1 MENESLDL
9 RRHIRA
15 IKQGKWWFLGSLL
28 FFITL
33 AIVYNIK
40 HMPQYDINASLLL
53 EDESDG
59 SGSLKKAGG
68 MAQMMRTF
76 SVGGFGS
83 ASIDNEIEIV
93 KSHDVMLRTVKTLGL
108 NRTYLEKDG
117 IKKEILYKTSPVMM
131 EASDEFFDTLSTGF
145 QVNIHLHRGGTADVT
160 VNQGLLKKTVAEYGN
175 ITFPL
180 SVKAPCGKFQLLKGP
195 LYNDA
200 LNKHIII
207 NVSGNPQ
214 MTEYFTKLIKIWQD
228 NKKSDV
234 ISLSYADANV
244 ERGKD
249 ILNTIMRGYNDKR
262 IERKNDKAQE
272 EYDFYVNRINAL
284 MGELSDTE
292 GRIESFKR
300 SRDVNMPSVEAS
312 AYLQQSAKIQM
323 MVDSARNEI
332 RLREMML
339 GSINSVNGSE
349 LIPTFEGMK
358 DENIAQ
364 YNKMVQERTELEKSA
379 KPNNTALVE
388 LNNKIAAAKKAVVRN
403 VEKSISNAKHRA
415 DVISSHANQA
425 MGKFEQMPGYERE
438 YVNLMRDRE
447 LKNEL
452 YIFLLQKKE
461 NSLLNLTSNVAP
473 SFVIDEAYSS
483 TKPSKKKPLLVTL
496 ACLLL
501 GLLLPLL
508 WVLWRMRRKNTIQNA
523 YDLPKEW
530 ESSAIELHPKKD
542 VNNIKNVR
550 AALLQQNSK
559 QLFILPLDRDSSE
572 TVDDLT
578 KSLQTIGKTSQ
589 VFTVTDTDQLLA
601 GDMYTDIQASLDNN
615 DFTVV
620 ELPMNCDINEIKDL
634 LDNSQTV
641 LIPIT
646 AKSITKRTKFNQTL
660 KKINYTQN
668 NCIILIASQ

>member
-1 MENESLDL
+1 MENDSLDL

-15 IKQGKWWFLGSLL
+15 IKQGKWWFLGSIL
-28 FFITL
+28 FFGTL
-33 AIVYNIK
+33 AIFYHMK
-40 HMPQYDINASLLL
+40 HMPQYDINATMLL

-93 KSHDVMLRTVKTLGL
+93 QSHDVMMRTVKTLGL

-117 IKKEILYKTSPVMM
+117 LKKKILYKTSPVML
-131 EASDEFFDTLSTGF
+131 EAPEEFFDTLRTSF
-145 QVNIHLHRGGTADVT
+145 QVNIHLHRGGTADVA
-160 VNQGLLKKTVAEYGN
+160 VKKGLLKRTVAQYGN
-175 ITFPL
+175 ITLPL
-180 SVKAPCGKFQLLKGP
+180 TVKSPCGNFQLLKGP
-195 LYNDA
+195 LYSDTQNR
-200 LNKHIII
+200 HIII
-207 NVSGNPQ
+207 NVAGNAS
-214 MTEYFTKLIKIWQD
+214 MAEYYAKEVKISQS

-234 ISLSYADANV
+234 ISLLYADASR
-244 ERGKD
+244 ERGID
-249 ILNTIMRGYNDKR
+249 ILNTIMKGYNDKR

-272 EYDFYVNRINAL
+272 EYDFYTNRINAL

-300 SRDVNMPSVEAS
+300 SRDVNMPTVEAS
-312 AYLQQSAKIQM
+312 AYLKESARIQM

-339 GSINSVNGSE
+339 SSINSVKGDE

-358 DENIAQ
+358 DENISE

-425 MGKFEQMPGYERE
+425 LGRFEQMPGYERE

-473 SFVIDEAYSS
+473 SFVIDEAYSA
-483 TKPSKKKPLLVTL
+483 TKPNKKKPIIVITL
-496 ACLLL
+496 CLLMA
-501 GLLLPLL
+501 LLLPLL
-508 WVLWRMRRKNTIQNA
+508 WVLWRMKRKNTVQNA
-523 YDLPKEW
+523 YDLPREW
-530 ESSAIELHPKKD
+530 EPNTIELTGKKGE
-542 VNNIKNVR
+542 NHIKDVR
-550 AALLQQNSK
+550 AAILQHGCK
-559 QLFILPLDRDSSE
+559 QIFVLPLDRVSTDTVNDVTSSLE
-572 TVDDLT
+572 A
-578 KSLQTIGKTSQ
+578 IGKTNQTFSI
-589 VFTVTDTDQLLA
+589 TDTDQLLA
-601 GDMYTDIQASLDNN
+601 GDIYEGINDSVENHDFTFIELPINYELSQINNLLNN
-615 DFTVV
+615 D
-620 ELPMNCDINEIKDL
+620 DL
-634 LDNSQTV
+634 VT
-641 LIPIT
+641 LIVAIQDV
-646 AKSITKRTKFNQTL
+646 TKRSALSKVIRNL
-660 KKINYTQN
+660 NNEHSIIVVNKK
-668 NCIILIASQ
+668 

>member
-1 MENESLDL
+1 MENDSLDL

-15 IKQGKWWFLGSLL
+15 IKQGKWWFLGSIL
-28 FFITL
+28 FFGTL
-33 AIVYNIK
+33 AIFYHMK
-40 HMPQYDINASLLL
+40 HMPQYVINSSMLL

-93 KSHDVMLRTVKTLGL
+93 KSHDVMMRTVKTLGL

-117 IKKEILYKTSPVMM
+117 LKKEILYKTSPVML
-131 EASDEFFDTLSTGF
+131 EAPEEFFDSLSTGF

-160 VNQGLLKKTVAEYGN
+160 VNQGLFKKTVAEYGN

-180 SVKAPCGKFQLLKGP
+180 SVKAPCGRFQLLKGP

-207 NVSGNPQ
+207 NVSGNAK
-214 MTEYFTKLIKIWQD
+214 MCEYFANLIKIWQD

-234 ISLSYADANV
+234 ISLNYADASV

-249 ILNTIMRGYNDKR
+249 ILNTIMKGYNDKR

-272 EYDFYVNRINAL
+272 EYDFYTNRINAL

-300 SRDVNMPSVEAS
+300 SRDVNMPTVEAS

-339 GSINSVNGSE
+339 NSINSVKGDE

-358 DENIAQ
+358 DENIVQ

-425 MGKFEQMPGYERE
+425 MGRFEQMPGYERE

-461 NSLLNLTSNVAP
+461 NSLLNLTSSVAP
-473 SFVIDEAYSS
+473 SFVIDEAYSA
-483 TKPSKKKPLLVTL
+483 TKPSNKKPLLVTL

-501 GLLLPLL
+501 ALLLPLL
-508 WVLWRMRRKNTIQNA
+508 WVLWRMKRKNTVQNA
-523 YDLPKEW
+523 YDLPKDW
-530 ESSAIELHPKKD
+530 ENNTIELTDKKGE
-542 VNNIKNVR
+542 NHIKDVR
-550 AALLQQNSK
+550 AAILQHGCK
-559 QLFILPLDRDSSE
+559 QIFVLPLDRVSTDTVNDVTSSLE
-572 TVDDLT
+572 A
-578 KSLQTIGKTSQ
+578 IGKTNQTFSI
-589 VFTVTDTDQLLA
+589 TDTDQLLA
-601 GDMYTDIQASLDNN
+601 GDIYEGINDSVENHDFTFIELPINCELSQINNLLNN
-615 DFTVV
+615 D
-620 ELPMNCDINEIKDL
+620 DL
-634 LDNSQTV
+634 VT
-641 LIPIT
+641 LIVAIQDV
-646 AKSITKRTKFNQTL
+646 TKRSALSKVIRNL
-660 KKINYTQN
+660 NNEHSIIVVNKK
-668 NCIILIASQ
+668 

>member
-1 MENESLDL
+1 MENDSLDL

-15 IKQGKWWFLGSLL
+15 IKQGKWWFLGSILL
-28 FFITL
+28 FGTL
-33 AIVYNIK
+33 AIFYYAK
-40 HMPQYDINASLLL
+40 HMPLYVINSSMLL

-59 SGSLKKAGG
+59 SGALKKAGG
-68 MAQMMRTF
+68 MSQLMRTF

-93 KSHDVMLRTVKTLGL
+93 KSHDVMMRTVKTLGL

-117 IKKEILYKTSPVMM
+117 LKKEILYKTSPVML
-131 EASDEFFDTLSTGF
+131 EAPDEFFDTLSVGF

-160 VNQGLLKKTVAEYGN
+160 VNQGLFKKTVAEYGN

-195 LYNDA
+195 LYSDTDNR
-200 LNKHIII
+200 HIII
-207 NVSGNPQ
+207 NVSGNAKRC
-214 MTEYFTKLIKIWQD
+214 EYFADLITIWQD

-234 ISLSYADANV
+234 ISLSYADASV

-249 ILNTIMRGYNDKR
+249 ILNTIMKGYNDKR

-272 EYDFYVNRINAL
+272 EYDFYTNRINAL

-300 SRDVNMPSVEAS
+300 SRDVNMPTVEAS
-312 AYLQQSAKIQM
+312 AYLKESAKIQM

-339 GSINSVNGSE
+339 SSINSVKGDE

-358 DENIAQ
+358 DENIVQ

-379 KPNNTALVE
+379 KPNNSTLIE

-438 YVNLMRDRE
+438 YMNLMRDRE

-461 NSLLNLTSNVAP
+461 SSLLNLTSNVTP
-473 SFVIDEAYSS
+473 SFVIDEAYSA
-483 TKPSKKKPLLVTL
+483 TKPSKKKPLLVTI
-496 ACLLL
+496 ACLLMA
-501 GLLLPLL
+501 LLLPLL
-508 WVLWRMRRKNTIQNA
+508 WVLWRMKRKNTIQNA

-530 ESSAIELHPKKD
+530 EKSTIELHPKKD
-542 VNNIKNVR
+542 VYNIKNVR
-550 AALLQQNSK
+550 AEVLQQECK
-559 QLFILPLDRDSSE
+559 RIFILPLDRDASD
-572 TVDDLT
+572 TVNDLT
-578 KSLQTIGKTSQ
+578 KSLQAIGKTCQ
-589 VFTVTDTDQLLA
+589 VFSVTDTDQLLA
-601 GDMYTDIQASLDNN
+601 GEMCDDIQASADGN
-615 DFTVV
+615 DYTLI
-620 ELPMNCDINEIKDL
+620 ELPIDCDLNEIKDL
-634 LDNSQTV
+634 LHHDDV
-641 LIPIT
+641 MLLAIP
-646 AKSITKRTKFNQTL
+646 AKGITKRSKFKQFVHDFAAI
-660 KKINYTQN
+660 KHIA
-668 NCIILIASQ
+668 II

>member
-1 MENESLDL
+1 MENDSLDL

-15 IKQGKWWFLGSLL
+15 IKQGKWWFLGSILL
-28 FFITL
+28 FGTL
-33 AIVYNIK
+33 AIFYYAK
-40 HMPQYDINASLLL
+40 HMPQYVINSSMLL

-59 SGSLKKAGG
+59 SGTLKKAGG

-83 ASIDNEIEIV
+83 TSIDNEIEIV
-93 KSHDVMLRTVKTLGL
+93 KSHDVMMRTVKTLGL

-117 IKKEILYKTSPVMM
+117 LKKEILYKTSPVML
-131 EASDEFFDTLSTGF
+131 EAPDEFFDTLSVGF

-160 VNQGLLKKTVAEYGN
+160 VNQGMFKKTVAEYGN

-195 LYNDA
+195 LYSDTQNR
-200 LNKHIII
+200 HIII
-207 NVSGNPQ
+207 NVAGNAQ
-214 MTEYFTKLIKIWQD
+214 ICEYFANLIKIWQD

-234 ISLSYADANV
+234 ISLSYADASV

-249 ILNTIMRGYNDKR
+249 ILNTIMKGYNDKR

-272 EYDFYVNRINAL
+272 EYDFYTNRINAL

-300 SRDVNMPSVEAS
+300 SRDVNVPTMEAS

-339 GSINSVNGSE
+339 SSINSVKGDE

-358 DENIAQ
+358 DEIIVQ

-388 LNNKIAAAKKAVVRN
+388 LNNKIAAAKRAVVRN

-415 DVISSHANQA
+415 DIISSHANQA

-438 YVNLMRDRE
+438 YMNLMRDRE

-461 NSLLNLTSNVAP
+461 SSLLNLTSSVAP

-483 TKPSKKKPLLVTL
+483 TKPSQKKPLLVTI

-501 GLLLPLL
+501 ALLLPLL
-508 WVLWRMRRKNTIQNA
+508 WVLWRMKRKNTVQNA
-523 YDLPKEW
+523 YDLPHEW
-530 ESSAIELHPKKD
+530 EENTIELHPKKGVD
-542 VNNIKNVR
+542 NIKSVR
-550 AALLQQNSK
+550 AAILQHGCK
-559 QLFILPLDRDSSE
+559 QIFVLPLDRKLTE
-572 TVDDLT
+572 TVNEIT
-578 KSLQTIGKTSQ
+578 TSLNAIGKTSQ
-589 VFTVTDTDQLLA
+589 ILSVTDTDQLLA
-601 GDMYTDIQASLDNN
+601 GDSCESINDSVENYDFTFIELPINCELSHINNLLDNN
-615 DFTVV
+615 DLAT
-620 ELPMNCDINEIKDL
+620 
-634 LDNSQTV
+634 
-641 LIPIT
+641 LIV
-646 AKSITKRTKFNQTL
+646 AVQNVTKRPTL
-660 KKINYTQN
+660 SKVISNLNNAHSIIVVDKK
-668 NCIILIASQ
+668 

>member
-1 MENESLDL
+1 MENDSLDL

-53 EDESDG
+53 EEESDG

-68 MAQMMRTF
+68 MAQLMRTF

-117 IKKEILYKTSPVMM
+117 LKKEILYKTSPVMM
-131 EASDEFFDTLSTGF
+131 EAPDEFFDTLRTSF
-145 QVNIHLHRGGTADVT
+145 QVNVHLHRGGTADVT

-195 LYNDA
+195 LYSDA
-200 LNKHIII
+200 LNKHIVI
-207 NVSGNPQ
+207 NVSGNAK
-214 MTEYFTKLIKIWQD
+214 MCEYFTSLIKIWQD

-234 ISLSYADANV
+234 ISLSYADASV

-272 EYDFYVNRINAL
+272 EYDFYTNRINAL

-300 SRDVNMPSVEAS
+300 SRDVNMPTIEAS

-332 RLREMML
+332 RLLEMML
-339 GSINSVNGSE
+339 GSINSVKGSE

-358 DENIAQ
+358 DENITQ

-379 KPNNTALVE
+379 KPNNTVLVE

-425 MGKFEQMPGYERE
+425 MGRFEQMPGYERE

-461 NSLLNLTSNVAP
+461 SSLLNLTSNVTP

-483 TKPSKKKPLLVTL
+483 TKPSKKKPMLVGI

-530 ESSAIELHPKKD
+530 EASAIELHPKKD

-550 AALLQQNSK
+550 AALLQHDYKRVLVAPFNHEARG
-559 QLFILPLDRDSSE
+559 L
-572 TVDDLT
+572 VNDLAAT
-578 KSLQTIGKTSQ
+578 LNNIEQPCR
-589 VFTVTDTDQLLA
+589 VFAVNDTDQLLA
-601 GDMYTDIQASLDNN
+601 GDIFNEINQAIDNGEYTL
-615 DFTVV
+615 V
-620 ELPMNCDINEIKDL
+620 ELPVDCNLNEIADL
-634 LDNSQTV
+634 LDSDNTMLV
-641 LIPIT
+641 L
-646 AKSITKRTKFNQTL
+646 ALNKGVTKRKQFTQA
-660 KKINYTQN
+660 TQN
-668 NCIILIASQ
+668 IEPDNHIAII

>member
-1 MENESLDL
+1 MENDSLDL

-15 IKQGKWWFLGSLL
+15 IKQGKWWFLGSILL
-28 FFITL
+28 FGTL
-33 AIVYNIK
+33 ALVYQIK
-40 HMPQYDINASLLL
+40 HMPQYVINSSMLL

-59 SGSLKKAGG
+59 GGGSLKKAGG
-68 MAQMMRTF
+68 MAQLMRTF

-93 KSHDVMLRTVKTLGL
+93 KSHDVMMRTVKTLGL

-117 IKKEILYKTSPVMM
+117 LKKEILYKTSPVML
-131 EASDEFFDTLSTGF
+131 EAPDEFFDTLSVGF

-160 VNQGLLKKTVAEYGN
+160 VNQGLFKKTVAEYGN

-195 LYNDA
+195 LYSDTDNR
-200 LNKHIII
+200 HIII
-207 NVSGNPQ
+207 NVSGNAKRC
-214 MTEYFTKLIKIWQD
+214 EYFADLIKIWQD

-234 ISLSYADANV
+234 ISLSYADASV

-249 ILNTIMRGYNDKR
+249 ILNTIMKGYNDKR

-272 EYDFYVNRINAL
+272 EYDFYTNRINAL

-292 GRIESFKR
+292 GRLESFKR
-300 SRDVNMPSVEAS
+300 SRDVNIPTVEAS
-312 AYLQQSAKIQM
+312 AYLKESAKIQM

-339 GSINSVNGSE
+339 NSINSVKGDE

-358 DENIAQ
+358 DENIVQ

-379 KPNNTALVE
+379 KPNNSTLIE

-425 MGKFEQMPGYERE
+425 MGRFEQMPGYERE

-461 NSLLNLTSNVAP
+461 SSLLNLTSSVAP
-473 SFVIDEAYSS
+473 SFVIDEAYSA
-483 TKPSKKKPLLVTL
+483 TKPSNKKPLLVTL

-501 GLLLPLL
+501 ALLLPLL
-508 WVLWRMRRKNTIQNA
+508 WVLWRMKRKNIIQNA
-523 YDLPKEW
+523 YDLPKKW
-530 ESSAIELHPKKD
+530 EKHTIELTGKKGE
-542 VNNIKNVR
+542 NHIKDVR
-550 AALLQQNSK
+550 AALMQHNRKKVLVAPFNHEAKDMVNDLAAS
-559 QLFILPLDRDSSE
+559 LDNIEQPCR
-572 TVDDLT
+572 
-578 KSLQTIGKTSQ
+578 
-589 VFTVTDTDQLLA
+589 VFTVNDTDQLLA
-601 GDMYTDIQASLDNN
+601 GDICNEISQAVKNGEYAL
-615 DFTVV
+615 V
-620 ELPMNCDINEIKDL
+620 ELPVDCNLNEIADL
-634 LDNSQTV
+634 LADDNTM
-641 LIPIT
+641 LIMTIE
-646 AKSITKRTKFNQTL
+646 KGKTKRNQFSQATVS
-660 KKINYTQN
+660 IEPDNHIA
-668 NCIILIASQ
+668 II

>member
-1 MENESLDL
+1 MEKDSLDL

-15 IKQGKWWFLGSLL
+15 IKQGKWWFLGSIL
-28 FFITL
+28 FFGTL
-33 AIVYNIK
+33 AIFYYAK
-40 HMPQYDINASLLL
+40 HMPQYVINSSMLL

-59 SGSLKKAGG
+59 GGSLKKAGG

-93 KSHDVMLRTVKTLGL
+93 KSHDVMMRTVKTLGL

-117 IKKEILYKTSPVMM
+117 LKKEILYKTSPVML
-131 EASDEFFDTLSTGF
+131 EAPDEFFDTLSVGF
-145 QVNIHLHRGGTADVT
+145 QVNIHLHSGGTADVT
-160 VNQGLLKKTVAEYGN
+160 VNQGMFKKTVAEYGN

-195 LYNDA
+195 LYSDTDNR
-200 LNKHIII
+200 HIII
-207 NVSGNPQ
+207 NVSGNAKIC
-214 MTEYFTKLIKIWQD
+214 EYFADLIKIWQD

-234 ISLSYADANV
+234 ISLSYADASV

-249 ILNTIMRGYNDKR
+249 ILNTIMKGYNDKR

-272 EYDFYVNRINAL
+272 EYDFYANRINAL

-300 SRDVNMPSVEAS
+300 SRDVNMPSIEAS

-339 GSINSVNGSE
+339 SSINSVKGDE

-358 DENIAQ
+358 DENIVQ

-379 KPNNTALVE
+379 KPNNSTLIE

-461 NSLLNLTSNVAP
+461 SSLLNLTSNVTP
-473 SFVIDEAYSS
+473 SFVIDEAYSA
-483 TKPSKKKPLLVTL
+483 TKPSNKKPLLVTI

-508 WVLWRMRRKNTIQNA
+508 WVLWRMKRKNTVQNA
-523 YDLPKEW
+523 YDLPHEW
-530 ESSAIELHPKKD
+530 EENTIELHPKKGVD
-542 VNNIKNVR
+542 SIKSVR
-550 AALLQQNSK
+550 AAILQHGCK
-559 QLFILPLDRDSSE
+559 QIFVLPLDLKLTE
-572 TVDDLT
+572 TVNEIT
-578 KSLQTIGKTSQ
+578 TSLNAIGKTNQILS
-589 VFTVTDTDQLLA
+589 VTDTDQLLA
-601 GDMYTDIQASLDNN
+601 EDSRESINDSVENYDFTFVELPVDCDLNEIANMQDEQNLLLVAMTKNRTKRDKFNQAIASLD
-615 DFTVV
+615 T
-620 ELPMNCDINEIKDL
+620 
-634 LDNSQTV
+634 
-641 LIPIT
+641 
-646 AKSITKRTKFNQTL
+646 
-660 KKINYTQN
+660 TQHIA
-668 NCIILIASQ
+668 III

>member
-1 MENESLDL
+1 MENDSLDL

-15 IKQGKWWFLGSLL
+15 IKQGKWWFLGSIL
-28 FFITL
+28 FFGTL
-33 AIVYNIK
+33 AIFYHMK
-40 HMPQYDINASLLL
+40 HMPQYVINSSMLL

-93 KSHDVMLRTVKTLGL
+93 KSHDVMMRTVKTLGL

-117 IKKEILYKTSPVMM
+117 LKKEILYKTSPVML
-131 EASDEFFDTLSTGF
+131 EAPEEFFDSLSTGF

-160 VNQGLLKKTVAEYGN
+160 VNQGLFKKTVAEYGN

-180 SVKAPCGKFQLLKGP
+180 SVKAPCGRFQLLKGP

-207 NVSGNPQ
+207 NVSGNAK
-214 MTEYFTKLIKIWQD
+214 MCEYFANLIKIWQD

-234 ISLSYADANV
+234 ISLNYADASV

-249 ILNTIMRGYNDKR
+249 ILNTIMKGYNDKR

-272 EYDFYVNRINAL
+272 EYDFYTNRINAL

-300 SRDVNMPSVEAS
+300 SRDVNMPTVEAS

-339 GSINSVNGSE
+339 NSINSVKGDE

-358 DENIAQ
+358 DENIVQ

-425 MGKFEQMPGYERE
+425 MGRFEQMPGYERE

-461 NSLLNLTSNVAP
+461 NSLLNLTSSVAP

-483 TKPSKKKPLLVTL
+483 TKPSNKKPLLVTL

-501 GLLLPLL
+501 ALLLPLL
-508 WVLWRMRRKNTIQNA
+508 WVLWRMKRKNTVQNA
-523 YDLPKEW
+523 YDLPKDW
-530 ESSAIELHPKKD
+530 ENNTIELTDKKGE
-542 VNNIKNVR
+542 NHIKDVR
-550 AALLQQNSK
+550 AAILQHGCK
-559 QLFILPLDRDSSE
+559 QIFVLPLDRVSTDTVNDVTSSLE
-572 TVDDLT
+572 A
-578 KSLQTIGKTSQ
+578 IGKTNQTFSI
-589 VFTVTDTDQLLA
+589 TDTDQLLA
-601 GDMYTDIQASLDNN
+601 GDIYEGINDSVENHDFTFIELPINCELSQINNLLNN
-615 DFTVV
+615 D
-620 ELPMNCDINEIKDL
+620 DL
-634 LDNSQTV
+634 VT
-641 LIPIT
+641 LIVAIQDV
-646 AKSITKRTKFNQTL
+646 TKRSALSKVIRNL
-660 KKINYTQN
+660 NNEHSIIVVNKK
-668 NCIILIASQ
+668 

>member
-1 MENESLDL
+1 MENDSLDP

-15 IKQGKWWFLGSLL
+15 IKQGKWWFLGSILL
-28 FFITL
+28 FGTL
-33 AIVYNIK
+33 AIFYYAK
-40 HMPQYDINASLLL
+40 HMPQYVINSSMLL

-59 SGSLKKAGG
+59 SGTLKKAGG

-83 ASIDNEIEIV
+83 TSIDNEIEIV
-93 KSHDVMLRTVKTLGL
+93 KSHDVMMRTVKTLGL

-117 IKKEILYKTSPVMM
+117 LKKEILYKTSPVML
-131 EASDEFFDTLSTGF
+131 EAPDEFFDSLSTGF

-160 VNQGLLKKTVAEYGN
+160 VNQGMFKKTVAEYGN

-195 LYNDA
+195 LYSDTQNR
-200 LNKHIII
+200 HIII
-207 NVSGNPQ
+207 NVAGNAQ
-214 MTEYFTKLIKIWQD
+214 ICEYFANLIKIWQD

-234 ISLSYADANV
+234 ISLSYADASV

-249 ILNTIMRGYNDKR
+249 ILNTIMKGYNDKR

-272 EYDFYVNRINAL
+272 EYDFYTNRINAL

-300 SRDVNMPSVEAS
+300 SRDVNVPTMEAS

-339 GSINSVNGSE
+339 SSINSVKGDE

-358 DENIAQ
+358 DEIIVQ

-388 LNNKIAAAKKAVVRN
+388 LNNKIAAAKRAVVRN

-415 DVISSHANQA
+415 DIISSHANQA

-438 YVNLMRDRE
+438 YMNLMRDRE

-461 NSLLNLTSNVAP
+461 SSLLNLTSSVAP

-483 TKPSKKKPLLVTL
+483 TKPSQKKPLLVTI

-501 GLLLPLL
+501 ALLLPLL
-508 WVLWRMRRKNTIQNA
+508 WVLWRMKRKNTVQNA
-523 YDLPKEW
+523 YDLPKDW
-530 ESSAIELHPKKD
+530 EPCVIELTDKKGENHIKD
-542 VNNIKNVR
+542 VR
-550 AALLQQNSK
+550 AVILQHGCK
-559 QLFILPLDRDSSE
+559 QIFVLPLDRESTDIVSDVTSKLN
-572 TVDDLT
+572 D
-578 KSLQTIGKTSQ
+578 IGKTNQTFSI
-589 VFTVTDTDQLLA
+589 TDTDQLLA
-601 GDMYTDIQASLDNN
+601 GDIYEGINSSVENHDFTFIELPINCELSHINNLLDNN
-615 DFTVV
+615 DLAT
-620 ELPMNCDINEIKDL
+620 
-634 LDNSQTV
+634 
-641 LIPIT
+641 LIV
-646 AKSITKRTKFNQTL
+646 AVQNVTKRPTL
-660 KKINYTQN
+660 SKVISNLNNAHSIIVVDKK
-668 NCIILIASQ
+668 

>member
-1 MENESLDL
+1 MENDSLDL

-15 IKQGKWWFLGSLL
+15 IKQGKWWFLGSIL
-28 FFITL
+28 FFGTL
-33 AIVYNIK
+33 AIFYHMK
-40 HMPQYDINASLLL
+40 HMPQYVINSSMLL

-93 KSHDVMLRTVKTLGL
+93 KSHDVMMRTVKTLGL

-117 IKKEILYKTSPVMM
+117 LKKEILYKTSPVML
-131 EASDEFFDTLSTGF
+131 EAPEEFFDSLSTGV

-160 VNQGLLKKTVAEYGN
+160 VNQGLFKKTVAEYGN

-180 SVKAPCGKFQLLKGP
+180 SVKAPCGRFQLLKGP

-207 NVSGNPQ
+207 NVSGNAK
-214 MTEYFTKLIKIWQD
+214 MCEYFANLIKIWQD

-234 ISLSYADANV
+234 ISLNYADASV

-249 ILNTIMRGYNDKR
+249 ILNTIMKGYNDKR

-272 EYDFYVNRINAL
+272 EYDFYTNRINAL

-300 SRDVNMPSVEAS
+300 SRDVNMPTVEAS

-339 GSINSVNGSE
+339 NSINSVKGDE

-358 DENIAQ
+358 DENIVQ

-425 MGKFEQMPGYERE
+425 MGRFEQMPGYERE

-461 NSLLNLTSNVAP
+461 NSLLNLTSSVAP
-473 SFVIDEAYSS
+473 SFVIDEAYSA
-483 TKPSKKKPLLVTL
+483 TKPSNKKPLLVTL

-501 GLLLPLL
+501 ALLLPLL
-508 WVLWRMRRKNTIQNA
+508 WVLWRMKRKNTVQNA
-523 YDLPKEW
+523 YDLPKDW
-530 ESSAIELHPKKD
+530 ENNTIELTDKKGE
-542 VNNIKNVR
+542 NHIKDVR
-550 AALLQQNSK
+550 AAILQHGCK
-559 QLFILPLDRDSSE
+559 QIFVLPLDRVSTDTVNDVTSSLE
-572 TVDDLT
+572 A
-578 KSLQTIGKTSQ
+578 IGKTNQTFSI
-589 VFTVTDTDQLLA
+589 TDTDQLLA
-601 GDMYTDIQASLDNN
+601 GDIYEGINDSVENHDFTFIELPINCELSQINNLLNN
-615 DFTVV
+615 D
-620 ELPMNCDINEIKDL
+620 DL
-634 LDNSQTV
+634 VT
-641 LIPIT
+641 LIVAIQDV
-646 AKSITKRTKFNQTL
+646 TKRSALSKVIRNL
-660 KKINYTQN
+660 NNEHSIIVVNKK
-668 NCIILIASQ
+668 

>member
-1 MENESLDL
+1 MENDSLDL

-15 IKQGKWWFLGSLL
+15 IKQGKWWFLGSILL
-28 FFITL
+28 FGTL
-33 AIVYNIK
+33 AIFYYAK
-40 HMPQYDINASLLL
+40 HMPQYVINSSMLL

-59 SGSLKKAGG
+59 SGTLKKAGG

-83 ASIDNEIEIV
+83 TSIDNE
-93 KSHDVMLRTVKTLGL
+93 HDVMMRTVKTLGL

-117 IKKEILYKTSPVMM
+117 LKKEILYKTSPVML
-131 EASDEFFDTLSTGF
+131 EAPDEFFDSLSTGF

-160 VNQGLLKKTVAEYGN
+160 VNQGMFKKTVAEYGN

-195 LYNDA
+195 LYSDTQNR
-200 LNKHIII
+200 HIII
-207 NVSGNPQ
+207 NVAGNAQ
-214 MTEYFTKLIKIWQD
+214 ICEYFANLIKIWQD

-234 ISLSYADANV
+234 ISLSYADASV

-249 ILNTIMRGYNDKR
+249 ILNTIMKGYNDKR

-272 EYDFYVNRINAL
+272 EYDFYTNRINAL

-300 SRDVNMPSVEAS
+300 SRDVNVPTMEAS

-339 GSINSVNGSE
+339 SSINSVKGDE

-358 DENIAQ
+358 DEIIVQ

-388 LNNKIAAAKKAVVRN
+388 LNNKIAAAKRAVVRN

-415 DVISSHANQA
+415 DIISSHANQA

-438 YVNLMRDRE
+438 YMNLMRDRE

-461 NSLLNLTSNVAP
+461 SSLLNLTSSVAP

-483 TKPSKKKPLLVTL
+483 TKPSQKKPLLVTI

-501 GLLLPLL
+501 ALLLPLL
-508 WVLWRMRRKNTIQNA
+508 WVLWRMKRKNTVQNA
-523 YDLPKEW
+523 YDLPKDW
-530 ESSAIELHPKKD
+530 EPCVIELTDKKGENHIKD
-542 VNNIKNVR
+542 VR
-550 AALLQQNSK
+550 AVILQHGCK
-559 QLFILPLDRDSSE
+559 QIFVLPLDRESTDIVSDVTSKLN
-572 TVDDLT
+572 D
-578 KSLQTIGKTSQ
+578 IGKTNQTFSI
-589 VFTVTDTDQLLA
+589 TDTDQLLA
-601 GDMYTDIQASLDNN
+601 GDIYEGINNSVENHDFTFIELPINFELSHINNLLDNN
-615 DFTVV
+615 DLAT
-620 ELPMNCDINEIKDL
+620 
-634 LDNSQTV
+634 
-641 LIPIT
+641 LIV
-646 AKSITKRTKFNQTL
+646 AVQNVTKRSALSKVIRNL
-660 KKINYTQN
+660 NNAHSIIVVDKK
-668 NCIILIASQ
+668 

>member
-1 MENESLDL
+1 MENDSLDL
-9 RRHIRA
+9 RRHLRA
-15 IKQGKWWFLGSLL
+15 IKQGKWWFLGSILL
-28 FFITL
+28 FGTL
-33 AIVYNIK
+33 ATIYLIG
-40 HMPQYDINASLLL
+40 HMPQYEINAMLLL

-59 SGSLKKAGG
+59 GGGSLKKAGG
-68 MAQMMRTF
+68 MAQLMRTF

-93 KSHDVMLRTVKTLGL
+93 QSHDVMMRTIRLLGL
-108 NRTYLEKDG
+108 NRTYLDKKG
-117 IKKEILYKTSPVMM
+117 MFKKEILYKTSPVLM
-131 EASDEFFDTLSTGF
+131 EAPDEYFDTLMTNY
-145 QVNIHLHRGGTADVT
+145 QVDIHLHRGGTADVA
-160 VNQGLLKKTVAEYGN
+160 VKKGLLKRTVAQFGN
-175 ITFPL
+175 VTFPL
-180 SVKAPCGKFQLLKGP
+180 SVNSPFGRFQLLKGP
-195 LYNDA
+195 LYSDTENR
-200 LNKHIII
+200 HIVI
-207 NVSGNPQ
+207 NVSGNPK
-214 MTEYFTKLIKIWQD
+214 MAEYYASKIKIWQN

-234 ISLSYADANV
+234 ISLLYADASKD
-244 ERGKD
+244 RGID
-249 ILNTIMRGYNDKR
+249 ILNTIMKGYNDKR

-272 EYDFYVNRINAL
+272 EYDFYNNRINAL

-300 SRDVNMPSVEAS
+300 SRDVNMPTVEAS
-312 AYLQQSAKIQM
+312 AYLKESAKIQM

-339 GSINSVNGSE
+339 SSINSIKGDE

-364 YNKMVQERTELEKSA
+364 YNKMVQERAELEKSA

-425 MGKFEQMPGYERE
+425 MGKFDQMPGYERE

-461 NSLLNLTSNVAP
+461 SSLLKLTSNVTP
-473 SFVIDEAYSS
+473 SFVIDQAYSS
-483 TKPSKKKPLLVTL
+483 TKPSIKKPLLITL

-508 WVLWRMRRKNTIQNA
+508 WVLWRMKRKNKVLNA

-530 ESSAIELHPKKD
+530 EPNTIELTDKKGE
-542 VNNIKNVR
+542 NHIKDVR
-550 AALLQQNSK
+550 AALMQNNRKKVLIAPFNHDASN
-559 QLFILPLDRDSSE
+559 LVNELASSLNSIE
-572 TVDDLT
+572 QPC
-578 KSLQTIGKTSQ
+578 S
-589 VFTVTDTDQLLA
+589 VFLVNDTDKLLA
-601 GDMYTDIQASLDNN
+601 GDICNEINQAVDNGE
-615 DFTVV
+615 FTLV
-620 ELPMNCDINEIKDL
+620 ELPVDCNLGEIADL
-634 LDNSQTV
+634 LDDDNTMLMLALEKGV
-641 LIPIT
+641 
-646 AKSITKRTKFNQTL
+646 TKRKQF
-660 KKINYTQN
+660 TQATEN
-668 NCIILIASQ
+668 IDPDNHIAII

>member
-1 MENESLDL
+1 MENDSLDL

-15 IKQGKWWFLGSLL
+15 IRQGKWWFLGSILL
-28 FFITL
+28 FGTL
-33 AIVYNIK
+33 AIIYYVK
-40 HMPQYDINASLLL
+40 HMPQYDINATMLL
-53 EDESDG
+53 EEDNDG
-59 SGSLKKAGG
+59 GGGALKKAGG
-68 MAQMMRTF
+68 MAQLMRTF

-83 ASIDNEIEIV
+83 ASIDNEIEVV
-93 KSHDVMLRTVKTLGL
+93 KSHDVMMRTVKTLGL

-117 IKKEILYKTSPVMM
+117 LKKEILYKTSPVMM
-131 EASDEFFDTLSTGF
+131 EAPDEFFDSLSVSF

-160 VNQGLLKKTVAEYGN
+160 VNQGLFKKTVAEYGN

-195 LYNDA
+195 LYSDA

-207 NVSGNPQ
+207 NVSGNDK
-214 MTEYFTKLIKIWQD
+214 MCEYFSELVKIWQD

-234 ISLSYADANV
+234 ISLHYVDASV

-249 ILNTIMRGYNDKR
+249 ILNTIMKGYNDKR

-272 EYDFYVNRINAL
+272 EYDFYNNRINAL

-292 GRIESFKR
+292 SRIESFKR
-300 SRDVNMPSVEAS
+300 SRDVNMPTIEAS
-312 AYLQQSAKIQM
+312 AYLKESAKIQM

-339 GSINSVNGSE
+339 SSINSVKGDE

-358 DENIAQ
+358 DENIVQ

-415 DVISSHANQA
+415 DVISSHANKA
-425 MGKFEQMPGYERE
+425 MSKFEQMPGYERE
-438 YVNLMRDRE
+438 YINLMRDQE

-461 NSLLNLTSNVAP
+461 SSLLNLTSNVAP

-483 TKPSKKKPLLVTL
+483 TKPNKKKPLLVTL

-501 GLLLPLL
+501 ALLLPLL
-508 WVLWRMRRKNTIQNA
+508 WVLWRMKRKNIIQNA
-523 YDLPKEW
+523 YGLPKEW
-530 ESSAIELHPKKD
+530 ENNTIDLMGKKGENHIKD
-542 VNNIKNVR
+542 VRATLMQNNRKKVLVAPFNHEAKDVIKEL
-550 AALLQQNSK
+550 A
-559 QLFILPLDRDSSE
+559 SSFDNIE
-572 TVDDLT
+572 
-578 KSLQTIGKTSQ
+578 QPCRM
-589 VFTVTDTDQLLA
+589 FTVNNTDQLLA
-601 GDMYTDIQASLDNN
+601 GDICNEINQVVDNGE
-615 DFTVV
+615 FTMV
-620 ELPMNCDINEIKDL
+620 ELPVDCNLAEIADQL
-634 LDNSQTV
+634 TDDNTMLMLVLDKGV
-641 LIPIT
+641 
-646 AKSITKRTKFNQTL
+646 TKRKQF
-660 KKINYTQN
+660 TQA
-668 NCIILIASQ
+668 IQSIAPDNHISVICD

>member
-1 MENESLDL
+1 MENDSLDL

-15 IKQGKWWFLGSLL
+15 IKQGKWWFLGSILL
-28 FFITL
+28 FGTL
-33 AIVYNIK
+33 AIFYYAK
-40 HMPQYDINASLLL
+40 HMPQYVINSSMLL

-59 SGSLKKAGG
+59 SGTLKKAGG

-83 ASIDNEIEIV
+83 TSIDNEIEIV
-93 KSHDVMLRTVKTLGL
+93 KSHDVMMRTVKTLGL

-117 IKKEILYKTSPVMM
+117 LKKEILYKTSPVML
-131 EASDEFFDTLSTGF
+131 EAPDEFFDSLSTGF

-160 VNQGLLKKTVAEYGN
+160 VNQGMFKKTVAEYGN

-195 LYNDA
+195 LYSDTQNR
-200 LNKHIII
+200 HIII
-207 NVSGNPQ
+207 NVAGNAQ
-214 MTEYFTKLIKIWQD
+214 ICEYFANLIKIWQD

-234 ISLSYADANV
+234 ISLSYADASV

-249 ILNTIMRGYNDKR
+249 ILNTIMKGYNDKR

-272 EYDFYVNRINAL
+272 EYDFYTNRINAL

-300 SRDVNMPSVEAS
+300 SRDVNVPTMEAS

-339 GSINSVNGSE
+339 SSINSVKGDE

-358 DENIAQ
+358 DEIIVQ

-388 LNNKIAAAKKAVVRN
+388 LNNKIAAAKRAVVRN

-415 DVISSHANQA
+415 DIISSHANQA

-438 YVNLMRDRE
+438 YMNLMRDRE

-461 NSLLNLTSNVAP
+461 SSLLNLTSSVAP

-483 TKPSKKKPLLVTL
+483 TKPSQKKPLLVTI

-501 GLLLPLL
+501 ALLLPLL
-508 WVLWRMRRKNTIQNA
+508 WVLWRMKRKNTVQNA
-523 YDLPKEW
+523 YDLPKDW
-530 ESSAIELHPKKD
+530 EPCVIELTDKKGENHIKD
-542 VNNIKNVR
+542 VR
-550 AALLQQNSK
+550 AVILQHGCK
-559 QLFILPLDRDSSE
+559 QIFVLPLDRESTDIVSDVTSKLN
-572 TVDDLT
+572 D
-578 KSLQTIGKTSQ
+578 IGKTNQTFSI
-589 VFTVTDTDQLLA
+589 TDTDQLLA
-601 GDMYTDIQASLDNN
+601 GDIYEGINSSVENHDFTFIELPINCELSHINNLLDNN
-615 DFTVV
+615 DLAT
-620 ELPMNCDINEIKDL
+620 
-634 LDNSQTV
+634 
-641 LIPIT
+641 LIV
-646 AKSITKRTKFNQTL
+646 AVQNVTKRPTL
-660 KKINYTQN
+660 SKVISNLNNAHSIIVVDKK
-668 NCIILIASQ
+668 

>member
-1 MENESLDL
+1 MENDSLDL

-15 IKQGKWWFLGSLL
+15 IKQGKWWFLGSILL
-28 FFITL
+28 FGTL
-33 AIVYNIK
+33 AIFYYAK
-40 HMPQYDINASLLL
+40 HMPQYVINSSMLL

-59 SGSLKKAGG
+59 SGTLKKAGG

-83 ASIDNEIEIV
+83 TSIDNEIEIV
-93 KSHDVMLRTVKTLGL
+93 KSHDVMMRTVKTLGL

-117 IKKEILYKTSPVMM
+117 LKKEILYKTSPVML
-131 EASDEFFDTLSTGF
+131 EAPDEFFDSLSTGF

-160 VNQGLLKKTVAEYGN
+160 VNQGMFKKTVAEYGN

-195 LYNDA
+195 LYSDTQNR
-200 LNKHIII
+200 HIII
-207 NVSGNPQ
+207 NVAGNAQ
-214 MTEYFTKLIKIWQD
+214 ICEYFANLIKIWQD

-234 ISLSYADANV
+234 ISLSYADASV

-249 ILNTIMRGYNDKR
+249 ILNTIMKGYNDKR

-272 EYDFYVNRINAL
+272 EYDFYTNRINAL

-300 SRDVNMPSVEAS
+300 SRDVNVPTMEAS

-339 GSINSVNGSE
+339 SSINSVKGDE

-358 DENIAQ
+358 DEIIVQ

-388 LNNKIAAAKKAVVRN
+388 LNNKIAAAKRAVVRN

-415 DVISSHANQA
+415 DIISSHANQA

-438 YVNLMRDRE
+438 YMNLMRDRE

-461 NSLLNLTSNVAP
+461 SSLLNLTSSVAP

-483 TKPSKKKPLLVTL
+483 TKPSQKKPLLVTI

-501 GLLLPLL
+501 ALLLPLL
-508 WVLWRMRRKNTIQNA
+508 WVQWRMKRKNTVQNA
-523 YDLPKEW
+523 YDLPKDW
-530 ESSAIELHPKKD
+530 ESCVIELTDKKGE
-542 VNNIKNVR
+542 NHIKDVR
-550 AALLQQNSK
+550 AAILQHGCK
-559 QLFILPLDRDSSE
+559 QIFVLPLDRVSTDTVNDVTSSLE
-572 TVDDLT
+572 A
-578 KSLQTIGKTSQ
+578 IGKTNQTFSI
-589 VFTVTDTDQLLA
+589 TDTDQLLA
-601 GDMYTDIQASLDNN
+601 GDIYEGINDSVENHDFTFIELPINCELSQINNLLNN
-615 DFTVV
+615 D
-620 ELPMNCDINEIKDL
+620 DL
-634 LDNSQTV
+634 VT
-641 LIPIT
+641 LIVAIQDV
-646 AKSITKRTKFNQTL
+646 TKRPTL
-660 KKINYTQN
+660 SKVISNLNNAHSIIVVDKK
-668 NCIILIASQ
+668 

>member
-1 MENESLDL
+1 
-9 RRHIRA
+9 
-15 IKQGKWWFLGSLL
+15 
-28 FFITL
+28 
-33 AIVYNIK
+33 
-40 HMPQYDINASLLL
+40 
-53 EDESDG
+53 
-59 SGSLKKAGG
+59 
-68 MAQMMRTF
+68 MMRTF

-93 KSHDVMLRTVKTLGL
+93 KSHDVMMRTVKTLGL

-117 IKKEILYKTSPVMM
+117 LKKEILYKTSPVML
-131 EASDEFFDTLSTGF
+131 EAPEEFFDSLSTGF

-160 VNQGLLKKTVAEYGN
+160 VNQGLFKKTVAEYGN

-180 SVKAPCGKFQLLKGP
+180 SVKAPCGRFQLLKGP

-207 NVSGNPQ
+207 NVSGNAK
-214 MTEYFTKLIKIWQD
+214 MCEYFANLIKIWQD

-234 ISLSYADANV
+234 ISLNYADASV

-249 ILNTIMRGYNDKR
+249 ILNTIMKGYNDKR

-272 EYDFYVNRINAL
+272 EYDFYTNRINAL

-300 SRDVNMPSVEAS
+300 SRDVNMPTVEAS

-339 GSINSVNGSE
+339 NSINSVKGDE

-358 DENIAQ
+358 DENIVQ

-425 MGKFEQMPGYERE
+425 MGRFEQMPGYERE

-461 NSLLNLTSNVAP
+461 NSLLNLTSSVAP
-473 SFVIDEAYSS
+473 SFVIDEAYSA
-483 TKPSKKKPLLVTL
+483 TKPSNKKPLLVTL

-501 GLLLPLL
+501 ALLLPLL
-508 WVLWRMRRKNTIQNA
+508 WVLWRMKRKNTVQNA
-523 YDLPKEW
+523 YDLPKDW
-530 ESSAIELHPKKD
+530 ENNTIELTDKKGE
-542 VNNIKNVR
+542 NHIKDVR
-550 AALLQQNSK
+550 AAILQHGCK
-559 QLFILPLDRDSSE
+559 QIFVLPLDRVSTDTVNDVTSSLE
-572 TVDDLT
+572 A
-578 KSLQTIGKTSQ
+578 IGKTNQTFSI
-589 VFTVTDTDQLLA
+589 TDTDQLLA
-601 GDMYTDIQASLDNN
+601 GDIYEGINDSVENHDFTFIELPINCELSQINNLLNN
-615 DFTVV
+615 D
-620 ELPMNCDINEIKDL
+620 DL
-634 LDNSQTV
+634 VT
-641 LIPIT
+641 LIVAIQDV
-646 AKSITKRTKFNQTL
+646 TKRSALSKVIRNL
-660 KKINYTQN
+660 NNEHSIIVVNKK
-668 NCIILIASQ
+668 

>member
-1 MENESLDL
+1 MENDSLDL

-15 IKQGKWWFLGSLL
+15 IKQGKWWFLGSILL
-28 FFITL
+28 FGTL
-33 AIVYNIK
+33 AIFYYAK
-40 HMPQYDINASLLL
+40 HMPQYVINSSMLL

-59 SGSLKKAGG
+59 SGTLKKAGG

-83 ASIDNEIEIV
+83 TSIDNEIEIV
-93 KSHDVMLRTVKTLGL
+93 KSHDVMMRTVKTLGL

-117 IKKEILYKTSPVMM
+117 LKKEILYKTSPVML
-131 EASDEFFDTLSTGF
+131 EAPDEFFDSLSTGF

-160 VNQGLLKKTVAEYGN
+160 VNQGMFKKTVAEYGN

-195 LYNDA
+195 LYSDTQNR
-200 LNKHIII
+200 HIII
-207 NVSGNPQ
+207 NVAGNAQ
-214 MTEYFTKLIKIWQD
+214 ICEYFANLIKIWQD

-234 ISLSYADANV
+234 ISLSYADASV

-249 ILNTIMRGYNDKR
+249 ILNTIMKGYNDKR

-272 EYDFYVNRINAL
+272 EYDFYTNRINAL

-300 SRDVNMPSVEAS
+300 SRDVNVPTMEAS

-339 GSINSVNGSE
+339 SSINSVKGDE

-358 DENIAQ
+358 DEIIVQ

-388 LNNKIAAAKKAVVRN
+388 LNNKIAAAKRAVVRN

-415 DVISSHANQA
+415 DIISSHANQA

-438 YVNLMRDRE
+438 YMNLMRDRE

-461 NSLLNLTSNVAP
+461 SSLLNLTSSVAP

-483 TKPSKKKPLLVTL
+483 TKPSQKKPLLVTI

-501 GLLLPLL
+501 ALLLPLL
-508 WVLWRMRRKNTIQNA
+508 WVLWRMKRKNTVQNA
-523 YDLPKEW
+523 YDLPKDW
-530 ESSAIELHPKKD
+530 EPCVIELTDKKGENHIKD
-542 VNNIKNVR
+542 VR
-550 AALLQQNSK
+550 AVILQHGCK
-559 QLFILPLDRDSSE
+559 QIFVLPLDRESTDIVSDVTSKLN
-572 TVDDLT
+572 D
-578 KSLQTIGKTSQ
+578 IGKTNQTFSI
-589 VFTVTDTDQLLA
+589 TDTDQLLA
-601 GDMYTDIQASLDNN
+601 GDIYEGINNSVENHDFTFIELPINFELSHINNLLDNN
-615 DFTVV
+615 DLAT
-620 ELPMNCDINEIKDL
+620 
-634 LDNSQTV
+634 
-641 LIPIT
+641 LIV
-646 AKSITKRTKFNQTL
+646 AVQNVTKRSALSKVIRNL
-660 KKINYTQN
+660 NNAHSIIVVDKK
-668 NCIILIASQ
+668 

>member
-1 MENESLDL
+1 MENDSLDL

-28 FFITL
+28 FFVTL

-40 HMPQYDINASLLL
+40 HMPQYVINASLLL

-59 SGSLKKAGG
+59 SGSLKKSGG

-93 KSHDVMLRTVKTLGL
+93 KSHDVMMRTVKTLGL

-117 IKKEILYKTSPVMM
+117 LKKEILYKTSPVMM
-131 EASDEFFDTLSTGF
+131 EAPDEFFDTLRTGF

-160 VNQGLLKKTVAEYGN
+160 VNQGLFKKTVAEYGN

-195 LYNDA
+195 LYSDTQNR
-200 LNKHIII
+200 HIVI
-207 NVSGNPQ
+207 NVSGNAQ
-214 MTEYFTKLIKIWQD
+214 MTEYFTNLIKIWQD

-234 ISLSYADANV
+234 ISLRYADASV

-249 ILNTIMRGYNDKR
+249 ILNTIIRGYNDKR

-332 RLREMML
+332 RLLEMML

-358 DENIAQ
+358 DENITQ

-415 DVISSHANQA
+415 NVISSHANQA
-425 MGKFEQMPGYERE
+425 MGRFEQMPGYERE

-473 SFVIDEAYSS
+473 SFVIDEAYST
-483 TKPSKKKPLLVTL
+483 TKPSNKKPMLVTIV
-496 ACLLL
+496 CLLL
-501 GLLLPLL
+501 GVLLPLL
-508 WVLWRMRRKNTIQNA
+508 WVLWRMKRKNTIQNA
-523 YDLPKEW
+523 YDLPKDW
-530 ESSAIELHPKKD
+530 EASAIELHPKKD

-550 AALLQQNSK
+550 AALLQHNCK
-559 QLFILPLDRDSSE
+559 RIFVLPLGRDAGE
-572 TVDDLT
+572 TVEDLT
-578 KSLQTIGKTSQ
+578 KSLQAIDKTCQ
-589 VFTVTDTDQLLA
+589 VFAVADTDQLLA
-601 GDMYTDIQASLDNN
+601 GDKSTDIQASLENN

-620 ELPMNCDINEIKDL
+620 ELPVDCDLNEIKDL
-634 LDNSQTV
+634 LDDAQTLLV
-641 LIPIT
+641 PIT
-646 AKSITKRTKFNQTL
+646 VKSVTNRTKFNQTIKAVDHI
-660 KKINYTQN
+660 KK
-668 NCIILIASQ
+668 NCIVLVANP